1 MKKSRGLFL
10 TLSFALL
17 WSAAAQGTEV
27 SGRVRITGRS
37 NANAATTNVY
47 AELADGRTP
56 VHPAHKKLVQK
67 NKTFVPAVLA
77 IPAGSTVDFP
87 NEDPIFHNIFS
98 LSHPERFDLG
108 LYRAGAVKSRVFSA
122 PATYRVFCNIHPQ
135 MTAVIMV
142 LPTSWIVEA
151 DSTGVYRMDLPPG
164 RYRITAWSD
173 RSEPASTEITVG
185 SEAASVSDISLNES
199 NYVELP
205 HKNKYGQDYSKSP
218 YDSLKH

>member
-1 MKKSRGLFL
+1 MNRSRGLFL
-10 TLSFALL
+10 PLSLAVL
-17 WSAAAQGTEV
+17 WCAAAQGTEL
-27 SGRVRITGRS
+27 SGHVRITGRS
-37 NANAATTNVY
+37 NANAATTIVY

-56 VHPAHKKLVQK
+56 VHPAHKKLEQK

-98 LSHPERFDLG
+98 LSHPEPFDLG

-135 MTAVIMV
+135 MTAVILV

-151 DSTGVYRMDLPPG
+151 DSSGAYRMDVPPG

-173 RSEPASTEITVG
+173 RAQPASTEITVG
-185 SEAASVSDISLNES
+185 PERASVPDLSLDES

-205 HKNKYGQDYSKSP
+205 HKNKFGQDYTKNP
-218 YDSLKH
+218 YEKK